1 MRNVTISM
9 LIVAL
14 LTVGVCVFAVNTV
27 EDACVQTARMGIKA
41 QRLCEAGQTEQALDG
56 VGEMLRCWQA
66 HEALLTA
73 VLPHSAIGEVT
84 QRILEAQADLRA
96 GERQTFLTDMLL
108 IGNLLER
115 LRAEERL
122 RLSNILSIC

>member
-1 MRNVTISM
+1 MKNIPATIPDAETIKKFNEFC
-9 LIVAL
+9 LP
-14 LTVGVCVFAVNTV
+14 VF
-27 EDACVQTARMGIKA
+27 
-41 QRLCEAGQTEQALDG
+41 EQ
-56 VGEMLRCWQA
+56 
-66 HEALLTA
+66 
-73 VLPHSAIGEVT
+73 

-108 IGNLLER
+108 IGDLLER